1 MPDENGGNAT
11 GLSDTNKNY
20 HTYEIDW
27 NPDSI
32 TWSVDG
38 KSVRTKN
45 RADTWN
51 ATANRFD
58 YPQTPA
64 RVQLSLWPAGKP
76 GNGEGTIA
84 WSGGEIQWN
93 SPFMQNGY
101 YFAAFASVDIQ
112 CYDPPQGANK
122 QGDTSYIFTDAAMTN
137 NTVEISDKETVLKSL
152 EGTGV
157 DMDKGS
163 DTSTSS
169 GAAKTSAPAQ
179 VPGLSG
185 VGADGQ
191 RGGNSQSS
199 AGGGTG
205 TAAGPTQTGFS
216 QGGGSS
222 GSGSGS
228 GAAPQAE
235 GGLRMSLL
243 AAVIGF
249 FALAIL

>member
-1 MPDENGGNAT
+1 MTDDNGGNAT
-11 GLSDTNKNY
+11 GISDTSKNY

-32 TWSVDG
+32 TWSIDG
-38 KSVRTKN
+38 KEVRSKT
-45 RADTWN
+45 RAETWN

-58 YPQTPA
+58 FPQTPS

-76 GNGEGTIA
+76 GNGEGTIS

-101 YFAAFASVDIQ
+101 YFAAFASVDIE

-122 QGDTSYIFTDAAMTN
+122 QGDSSYIYTDSALTN
-137 NTVEISDKETVLKSL
+137 NTVEISDKDTVLKSL

-163 DTSTSS
+163 DTSTAS
-169 GAAKTSAPAQ
+169 GSAKTSAAAQ
-179 VPGLSG
+179 IPGLSG

-191 RGGNSQSS
+191 RGGNAASS
-199 AGGGTG
+199 GGTGATG
-205 TAAGPTQTGFS
+205 TAAGPESTQTGFS
-216 QGGGSS
+216 QGGS
-222 GSGSGS
+222 GTGS
-228 GAAPQAE
+228 GAPPQLE
-235 GGLRMSLL
+235 KSLQTSFL
-243 AAVIGF
+243 AVVVGI
-249 FALAIL
+249 FALIVL